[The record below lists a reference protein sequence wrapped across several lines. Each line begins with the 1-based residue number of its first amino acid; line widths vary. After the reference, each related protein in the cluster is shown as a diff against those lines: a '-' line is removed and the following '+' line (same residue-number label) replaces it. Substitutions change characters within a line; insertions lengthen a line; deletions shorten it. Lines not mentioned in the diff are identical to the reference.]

1 MTTFTTEDR
10 EDAEKMNNGIVMD
23 KDGCVSVGDFKPRDA
38 IKRIEQLEAE
48 LAEMQRLFN
57 KAMDEWEK
65 DRNK

>member
-1 MTTFTTEDR
+1 
-10 EDAEKMNNGIVMD
+10 MNNGIVMD

-38 IKRIEQLEAE
+38 MKRIEQLEAE